1 MSKKIFTREQVQA
14 LLENKNVAKCSEKS
28 ITYSPNFKLKAV
40 RQYYDEGLSPT
51 QIFIEAGF
59 DIKVI
64 GKKAPERCLGRWRK
78 KYKTKGADGLLK
90 DDRGQSKGGGRP
102 RTKDLTDKEKIERL
116 EATVAYLKAEND
128 FLAKLRA
135 AKKE

>member
-1 MSKKIFTREQVQA
+1 MFTREQIQA
-14 LLENKNVAKCSEKS
+14 LLENKNVARCSKRS
-28 ITYSPNFKLKAV
+28 ITYNPDFKLSAV

-59 DIKVI
+59 DIMVI
-64 GKKAPERCLGRWRK
+64 GKRMPEYCLQRWRK
-78 KYKTKGADGLLK
+78 KYKTKGAAGLLK

-102 RTKDLTDKEKIERL
+102 KTKDLSDKEKIERL

-135 AKKE
+135 AEKE

>member
-1 MSKKIFTREQVQA
+1 MFTKEQIQA
-14 LLENKNVAKCSEKS
+14 LLENKNVARCSEKS
-28 ITYSPNFKLKAV
+28 ITCNPSFKLKAV

-59 DIKVI
+59 DITVI
-64 GKKAPERCLGRWRK
+64 EKRMPEYCLQRWRK
-78 KYKTKGADGLLK
+78 KYKIKGADELLK
-90 DDRGQSKGGGRP
+90 DNRGQSKGGGRP
-102 RTKDLTDKEKIERL
+102 KTKDLTDKEKIERL

-135 AKKE
+135 ARKE